1 MKLALFKNGEKNQ
14 IAGNNKNK
22 TMNIE
27 GTKVT
32 TQKSAKEI
40 FTYFTELSN
49 FENLMPENI
58 QKFEVDGD
66 SFIFGLKG
74 MPEIRLILKNKT
86 EYSNITL
93 GAASSKLPFT
103 LAANIEEVTE
113 NSSSVQLQ
121 FDGEFNAM
129 MAMMIKAPLTKFVN
143 TLTENIEKL

>member
-1 MKLALFKNGEKNQ
+1 
-14 IAGNNKNK
+14 
-22 TMNIE
+22 MNIE

-40 FTYFTELSN
+40 FTFFTELSN

-74 MPEIRLILKNKT
+74 MPEIRLLLKEKT

-103 LAANIEEVTE
+103 LAANIEEVSK
-113 NSSSVQLQ
+113 NSSTVQLQ

-129 MAMMIKAPLTKFVN
+129 MAMMIKVPLTKFVN
-143 TLTENIEKL
+143 TLTENIAKI